1 MVEFYYGLWIQYP
14 KEAST
19 RACVLLANLIKKMQY
34 NLVQDGKLVCP
45 YVFVHQS
52 VCL

>member
-1 MVEFYYGLWIQYP
+1 MSVKTLSQGSIPEGLRSVGTP
-14 KEAST
+14 D
-19 RACVLLANLIKKMQY
+19 KKMQY
-34 NLVQDGKLVCP
+34 NLVQGGKLVCP